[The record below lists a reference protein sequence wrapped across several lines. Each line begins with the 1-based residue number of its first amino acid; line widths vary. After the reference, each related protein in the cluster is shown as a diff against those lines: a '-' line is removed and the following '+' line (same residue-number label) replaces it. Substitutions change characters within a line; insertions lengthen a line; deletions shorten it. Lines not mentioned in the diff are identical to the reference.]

1 MPIVGDSLRGAVQSG
16 REAAYFWGGTSRRF
30 ADRSS
35 WSKVDFVAGRNSKR
49 RDTACHVYYPSPYR
63 SALKKGGPVP
73 VFRSFC
79 EKLAGVIG
87 YQRRFVM
94 QVDTGRPDH
103 GAIRIT
109 KLGGKKCKNHQ
120 SSSLQW
126 RSLALQA
133 VLKAMWNVA
142 LRAQVPG
149 LLRQKFLTQTGPVQ
163 SLQALP
169 QVCCVTTQA
178 SAPADNK
185 RLHAF
190 TGRSDYLSR
199 RKGCPLRRFSIL
211 GA

>member
-1 MPIVGDSLRGAVQSG
+1 MPLVGDSLRGAVQSG
-16 REAAYFWGGTSRRF
+16 REVAYFWGGTSRRF
-30 ADRSS
+30 ADRST
-35 WSKVDFVAGRNSKR
+35 WSKIDFVAWRNSKR
-49 RDTACHVYYPSPYR
+49 RGAACHVYYPSPYR
-63 SALKKGGPVP
+63 SALKKGGPVS
-73 VFRSFC
+73 VFRSFF
-79 EKLAGVIG
+79 EKESGVIG

-94 QVDTGRPDH
+94 QVDTGRTDH
-103 GAIRIT
+103 GAITIT

-149 LLRQKFLTQTGPVQ
+149 SLRQKFLTQTGPVQ

-178 SAPADNK
+178 STPADNK
-185 RLHAF
+185 LLYAF
-190 TGRSDYLSR
+190 TGRSDHLSR
-199 RKGCPLRRFSIL
+199 RKGYPLRRLSIL